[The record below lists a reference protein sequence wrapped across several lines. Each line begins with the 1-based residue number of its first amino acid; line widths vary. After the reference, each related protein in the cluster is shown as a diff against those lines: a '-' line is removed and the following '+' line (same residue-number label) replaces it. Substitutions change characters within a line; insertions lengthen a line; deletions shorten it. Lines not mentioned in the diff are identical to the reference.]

1 MYIYNIYIY
10 IYIYIFT
17 CIPPYGLFFGNALS
31 PSETI
36 TDMLGQESLAP
47 KFLIEGVISFPQIW
61 LSVAKCSN
69 KKEQKKVVQEA
80 FKIFLSFTGAFRT
93 QSSN

>member
-1 MYIYNIYIY
+1 MVLKVRSTYISI
-10 IYIYIFT
+10 
-17 CIPPYGLFFGNALS
+17 LFDI
-31 PSETI
+31 TI